1 MSRADPKPGRWILP
15 LVVAGIIAFTYTF
28 VNALP
33 AAEVPSATTS
43 TVVASRTTS
52 TSTTPTSTTTT
63 TTLAPGVAT
72 FIDVVDG
79 FSTRTAGLVA
89 TAQQLNDDWDAR
101 IIEFDDIRSG
111 LSTLRNDT
119 GVFTTALDETEVPND
134 AAPLWDDVIT
144 AADVMKAAADNMF
157 DGLVNTEGSVK
168 RLNSLLDYIA
178 AEVSVQQGLTAAGEA
193 ATEG

>member
-52 TSTTPTSTTTT
+52 TSTTSTSTTTT

-72 FIDVVDG
+72 FVDVVDG

-178 AEVSVQQGLTAAGEA
+178 AEVSVQQGLTAAAQA
-193 ATEG
+193 ATDG

>member
-43 TVVASRTTS
+43 TVVAAGTTS
-52 TSTTPTSTTTT
+52 TSTTSTTTT
-63 TTLAPGVAT
+63 TTTLPPEVAR
-72 FIDVVDG
+72 FADVVDG
-79 FSTRTAGLVA
+79 FSTQAAELVA
-89 TAQQLNDDWDAR
+89 TAQKLNDDWDAR
-101 IIEFDDIRSG
+101 TIAFENIRSG
-111 LSTLRNDT
+111 LNTLRSDT
-119 GVFTTALDETEVPND
+119 GTFTTALAETEFPND

-144 AADVMKAAADNMF
+144 AADFMATAADNMF

-168 RLNSLLDYIA
+168 RLNSLLDYIS
-178 AEVSVQQGLTAAGEA
+178 AEVSVQQELTAAAQA
-193 ATEG
+193 ATDG